1 MILQLLIS
9 GIALGS
15 IYALL
20 GLSMVLVHKA
30 TDTINFAQGEM
41 AMFTTFIGFTLINQ
55 LGLPLP
61 AVFVL
66 CVLSGGLLGAAVYR
80 VLIHPLIGRSH
91 VSQLIV
97 TLGLF
102 TALNAL
108 AGQIWGFDAY
118 RFPALVSSDPV
129 DIAGLRL
136 APPGLVII
144 GVSMALMLL
153 LYVFLEFTRA
163 GTSMRAASMNRWAAQ
178 LMGIRVVR
186 ASMLA
191 WAIAGGIGSI
201 AGFLI
206 APTTFLDF
214 EMMVPILLKA
224 FAGAI
229 LGGFNS
235 LPGAVAGGL
244 AVGIIE
250 VMFGALASTAY
261 KDAFSFALIVA
272 VLMFKPAGLFSR
284 VKVKKV

>member
-1 MILQLLIS
+1 MLVQLLIS

-20 GLSMVLVHKA
+20 GLSLVLIHKA

-41 AMFTTFIGFTLINQ
+41 AMLPTFIGFTLLNR

-61 AVFVL
+61 LVFVL
-66 CVLSGGLLGAAVYR
+66 CVLAGGIAGAGVYR
-80 VLIHPLIGRSH
+80 VLILPLVGRSH

-108 AGQIWGFDAY
+108 AGQIWGYDAY
-118 RFPALVSSDPV
+118 RFPSLVPADPIDV
-129 DIAGLRL
+129 FGLRV
-136 APPGLVII
+136 APPSLVII
-144 GVSMALMLL
+144 GVSALLMAA
-153 LYVFLEFTRA
+153 LYLFFEYARA
-163 GTSMRAASMNRWAAQ
+163 GVGMRAASANRWAAQ
-178 LMGIRVVR
+178 LMGIRVVQ
-186 ASMLA
+186 ASTLA
-191 WAIAGGIGSI
+191 WAIAGGISSI
-201 AGFLI
+201 AGLLI
-206 APTTFLDF
+206 APMTFLDV

-235 LPGAVAGGL
+235 LPGAVAGGIT
-244 AVGIIE
+244 VGIVE

-261 KDAFSFALIVA
+261 KDAFSFVLIVA
-272 VLMFKPAGLFSR
+272 VLMFKPSGLFSR
-284 VKVKKV
+284 VMVKKV